1 MSAKIGFFIRILCVF
16 LTCTPKVAA
25 QPEATTHIRATAT
38 VVMPVGFYN
47 NLSEW
52 PAYGPDS
59 AVIEIC
65 HPQYAGII
73 VTVSNA
79 TGMLEKYQFSD
90 YSEDGYPEKI
100 NASNRVSLALERA
113 VLPYDDRLF
122 QDYCLVTIIYS
133 EN

>member
-1 MSAKIGFFIRILCVF
+1 MSAKIGFFIGILYVF
-16 LTCTPKVAA
+16 LTCSPKVAA
-25 QPEATTHIRATAT
+25 QLEATTHIRATAT

-47 NLSEW
+47 NPSGW
-52 PAYGPDS
+52 PAIGHDS

-65 HPQYAGII
+65 HPRDAGII

-79 TGMLEKYQFSD
+79 TGMFEKYLFSD
-90 YSEDGYPEKI
+90 CSDDGYLEII
-100 NASNRVSLALERA
+100 NASNRASMALERA
-113 VLPYDDRLF
+113 VLTYDDRLF